1 MRIANDLCIFHD
13 QNRICLF
20 LRDGRG
26 LTCMIAS
33 SMVRTRSVYFC
44 VMVLVR
50 LVWLVGSLFFITWLN
65 IVQWTNCSVYLFCH
79 TDSFCLHG

>member
-26 LTCMIAS
+26 LTCMVAS
-33 SMVRTRSVYFC
+33 SMVRTGSVYFC
-44 VMVLVR
+44 MMVVVR
-50 LVWLVGSLFFITWLN
+50 LVWLVGSL
-65 IVQWTNCSVYLFCH
+65 
-79 TDSFCLHG
+79 CLHGYMVEYCTMD